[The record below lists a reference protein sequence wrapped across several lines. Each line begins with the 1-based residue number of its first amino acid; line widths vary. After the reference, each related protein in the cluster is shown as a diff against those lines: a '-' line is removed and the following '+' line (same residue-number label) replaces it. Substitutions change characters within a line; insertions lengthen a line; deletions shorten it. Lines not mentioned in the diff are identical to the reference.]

1 MQITAAMVKE
11 LRERTGSGMM
21 ECKKA
26 LQEAGGD
33 IDTAIENMRK
43 SGLAKADKKAGRVA
57 AEGRIA
63 IKISDDGKTAAIVEV
78 NCETDFVSGGDDFL
92 DFVNAVAVAALEN
105 KPESVE
111 ALVSL
116 TIDGGQS
123 IEERRKEMVSRIGE
137 NIQVR
142 RFEIMSADNAA
153 FGSYLHGTRIGVLI
167 GMENGKDELIKDVAM
182 HIAASKPTCVTE
194 DQVPPEVSCD
204 PSVNPHGN
212 RNPRAP
218 GNGGQGQNQDGFYQL
233 NAYDPTLLCEVTLEV
248 FDGDGYVFAGILPG
262 DVIKYTQDD
271 SIPQEQKKMGS
282 GRGQAGAV
290 AWHLIGHGDLSFT
303 ATDTSG
309 NTSAAA
315 VCLVPPPPK

>member
-63 IKISDDGKTAAIVEV
+63 IKISDDGNTAAIVEV
-78 NCETDFVSGGDDFL
+78 NCETDFVSGGDEFL
-92 DFVNAVAVAALEN
+92 DFVNAVAAAALQN
-105 KPESVE
+105 TPESVE

-116 TIDGGQS
+116 PIDGGQS
-123 IEERRKEMVSRIGE
+123 IEERRKEMVSKIGE

-142 RFEIMSADNAA
+142 RFEIMSAGNAA
-153 FGSYLHGTRIGVLI
+153 FGSYLHGNRIGVLI

-194 DQVPPEVSCD
+194 DQVPPEVLEKEREILIAQAQDSGKPQDIIEKMVDGRIRKYLAEITLVGQPFVKD
-204 PSVNPHGN
+204 PDKTVG
-212 RNPRAP
+212 ALLKDE
-218 GNGGQGQNQDGFYQL
+218 GAKVTGFVRY
-233 NAYDPTLLCEVTLEV
+233 EVGEGIEKKQENFADEV
-248 FDGDGYVFAGILPG
+248 MAQVKA
-262 DVIKYTQDD
+262 
-271 SIPQEQKKMGS
+271 S
-282 GRGQAGAV
+282 
-290 AWHLIGHGDLSFT
+290 
-303 ATDTSG
+303 
-309 NTSAAA
+309 
-315 VCLVPPPPK
+315 